1 MPPFPTVSPLGWL
14 GLFYQT
20 VIIAFASYLMWFRMI
35 LTYPAGRV
43 SGFTF
48 LSPLF
53 GIAFGW
59 ALMGDALSW
68 GLLAGVVAI
77 VFGMRMV
84 NTR

>member
-1 MPPFPTVSPLGWL
+1 
-14 GLFYQT
+14 
-20 VIIAFASYLMWFRMI
+20 MWFRMI

-68 GLLAGVVAI
+68 GLLVGVIAI